1 MFSVVLKVVL
11 LIGSVAGCYKLF
23 SETNW
28 TFSGSVWT
36 HFSGKYLSKVMAATW
51 QEPLLKGGYSGR
63 YQIFNEGPEDG
74 DEDWILKD
82 NKRRRRSTGGTFNKN
97 SKDSQNM
104 PEKMSTHEFKAMS
117 TDEKL
122 VKLFELMTT
131 TNAMNARVISLENN
145 VQNINKYVSTNSD
158 RLKLLEYKSI
168 DSEARNRRNNLV
180 FRGIAETSIDDGEE
194 SERLIVN
201 FLRDHL
207 QLYTDIVIQ
216 RAHRLGQR
224 RRNYRGRTGPQTPRP
239 IIVCFR
245 DYKDVEMIIGA
256 ANKLKNTPYGINK
269 DFPKEITS
277 ARSQLWPLY
286 KTERAKNPDS
296 YVYIGFPAKL
306 VVRGRV
312 VKNLFPDWFTVLR
325 GSRCETTDGQKDQQ
339 YAQREQTP
347 NYSHDTA
354 RPYSAPLAPAPAL
367 IPENDQ
373 QADPDQSDTDSDPE
387 SIPEPN
393 SLMDTSNAD
402 KETAET
408 SVYDS
413 AMNHL
418 SSHADRIIMSQT
430 SIQPKPQRAP
440 RSSSVPRSRDK
451 LVEQRAPV
459 QISNKQ

>member
-11 LIGSVAGCYKLF
+11 LVGSVAGCYKLI

-28 TFSGSVWT
+28 TFFGSVSI
-36 HFSGKYLSKVMAATW
+36 HFSGKSLSKVMAATW
-51 QEPLLKGGYSGR
+51 QEQLLKGGYSGR
-63 YQIFNEGPEDG
+63 YQLLSEGPEDG

-82 NKRRRRSTGGTFNKN
+82 NKRRRRSTGGTFNKS
-97 SKDSQNM
+97 SKESQNM

-145 VQNINKYVSTNSD
+145 VQKINRHVSSNTD

-180 FRGIAETSIDDGEE
+180 FRGIAETSVDDGEE
-194 SERLIVN
+194 SARLIVN

-224 RRNYRGRTGPQTPRP
+224 RRNPRGRTGPLTPRP

-269 DFPKEITS
+269 DYPKEITS

-286 KTERAKNPDS
+286 KTERAKNPDAS
-296 YVYIGFPAKL
+296 VYIGFPAKL

-312 VKNLFPDWFTVLR
+312 VKDLFPDWFTVLR

-339 YAQREQTP
+339 YAQREP
-347 NYSHDTA
+347 RSNYSHDIA
-354 RPYSAPLAPAPAL
+354 RPYSASPAPAL

-373 QADPDQSDTDSDPE
+373 QADLDQSYTDSDPE
-387 SIPEPN
+387 SIPAPN

-402 KETAET
+402 KETAKT

-418 SSHADRIIMSQT
+418 SSHADRINMSQT
-430 SIQPKPQRAP
+430 IIQPNPQRAA

-459 QISNKQ
+459 LIPNKQ